1 MRHID
6 WNVTA
11 RMDEPYVREFAE
23 DREIAAWLLIDRT
36 PSMTLGP
43 AGRTKERL
51 AVELAV
57 SLARLLGR
65 GGNRVGAMV
74 LTEGP
79 PAVIR
84 ARRGSPPDAA
94 DRVGAAPSGRAGAR
108 RYRPRAVAPS
118 RRGGAQASVGGLH
131 PVGLRD
137 GARVGARPADA
148 GPPPRPHRDRGDRPL
163 RAPAARHRRGDRRGR
178 RDRRPGG
185 DRHRQRRLPTA
196 PRRAGRRA
204 KSPRSTR

>member
-1 MRHID
+1 MLRRLDGIQHGDHRSAYRGPGVDVVDLRPYEASDEVRHID

-74 LTEGP
+74 LTDDGTSHGHP
-79 PAVIR
+79 RP
-84 ARRGSPPDAA
+84 RGSPPDAA
-94 DRVGAAPSGRAGAR
+94 HRTGAAASGLAVDAR
-108 RYRPRAVAPS
+108 RHRPRPAAPA
-118 RRGGAQASVGGLH
+118 RRCGAQAPVGGLH

-137 GARVGARPADA
+137 GARMGARPADA
-148 GPPPRPHRDRGDRPL
+148 GPPPRPHR
-163 RAPAARHRRGDRRGR
+163 
-178 RDRRPGG
+178 
-185 DRHRQRRLPTA
+185 
-196 PRRAGRRA
+196 
-204 KSPRSTR
+204 